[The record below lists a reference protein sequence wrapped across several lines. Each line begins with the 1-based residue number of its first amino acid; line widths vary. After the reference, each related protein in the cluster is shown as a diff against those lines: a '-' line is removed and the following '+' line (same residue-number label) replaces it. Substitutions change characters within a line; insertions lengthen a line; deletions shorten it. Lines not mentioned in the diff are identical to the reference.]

1 MTGRADIARSSRLF
15 ELYMGKHFHLK
26 EFTIVTDDFMRIIV
40 NDDFSNANS
49 TWLWGVLRTSHKM
62 AGWAYSD
69 RLSNASVFIG
79 AIGH

>member
-1 MTGRADIARSSRLF
+1 MAKRARRSRLA

-26 EFTIVTDDFMRIIV
+26 EYTIVTDDFMRIIV

-49 TWLWGVLRTSHKM
+49 RWLWGVRRSSHKM
-62 AGWAYSD
+62 GGWAYD
-69 RLSNASVFIG
+69 VRLSNALVFIG